1 MIAIELTAAIDA
13 SGTLAT
19 LYVADDRLVTGSADT
34 PGHVAF
40 EPRLMDAGSLGRHV
54 YSDGR
59 TGGQTKLETGE
70 IVIAN
75 QDGALDAWLNYS
87 FDGRAVAIRSGS
99 AGTAYPS
106 AWTTLLTGTADGI
119 EASEDK
125 IIIRLRDKSYRL
137 DVPVSNATYAGT
149 NSLPAGLEGTAND
162 IKGQKK
168 PIMLGKVYN
177 IAPPQVNT
185 SRLIYEVGVCNA
197 VDAAYDRGL
206 ALTKGADYTSQS
218 DMETNAPL
226 AGNFRAWPAGGY
238 FRLGS
243 LATGMITADCT
254 AGANAAA
261 RTTAQ
266 TLKALALAA
275 GLTAGEISSADVT
288 ALDSANSAVIGLWLR
303 DEDTLAALD
312 LAAAS
317 IGAWYGFDGAG
328 TLRMGRLEAPSG
340 SPAATLNDYDVLAI
354 ERRPPRDASIPVWK
368 LSLKHSR
375 NHVAQPSDLAGAVTA
390 ARRELLAQD
399 YLTETASDAAIKT
412 QWLLASEAEVTGSLT
427 AASDAATEASRQLA
441 LIKVR
446 RDVFDVTVP
455 LDAAVSLKLM
465 DVVRVVYPR
474 FGLTSGKDF
483 RVIGIRI
490 ELAQQ
495 RIVLS
500 LWG

>member
-1 MIAIELTAAIDA
+1 
-13 SGTLAT
+13 
-19 LYVADDRLVTGSADT
+19 
-34 PGHVAF
+34 
-40 EPRLMDAGSLGRHV
+40 
-54 YSDGR
+54 
-59 TGGQTKLETGE
+59 
-70 IVIAN
+70 
-75 QDGALDAWLNYS
+75 
-87 FDGRAVAIRSGS
+87 
-99 AGTAYPS
+99 
-106 AWTTLLTGTADGI
+106 
-119 EASEDK
+119 
-125 IIIRLRDKSYRL
+125 
-137 DVPVSNATYAGT
+137 
-149 NSLPAGLEGTAND
+149 
-162 IKGQKK
+162 
-168 PIMLGKVYN
+168 MLGKVYN
-177 IAPPQVNT
+177 ISPPQVNT
-185 SRLIYEVGVCNA
+185 SRLIYEVGACNA
-197 VDAAYDRGL
+197 VDAVYDRGL

-303 DEDTLAALD
+303 DEDTLAAMD

-340 SPAATLNDYDVLAI
+340 TPAATLNDYDVLAI

-412 QWLLASEAEVTGSLT
+412 QWLLSGEAEITGSLT
-427 AASDAATEASRQLA
+427 AAADAATEASRQLA

-446 RDVFDVTVP
+446 RDVFDVTAP